1 MRSWLFALLFLLS
14 GGVLLHGQDLFDN
27 DDDDFGAKTK
37 VSLLVEAASAKAGT
51 TVYAG
56 LHLKMPEGWHT
67 YWKNPGDSGEATK
80 VIWTLPD
87 GITAGEIKW
96 PVPERVEAFDQFT
109 YAYHHEV
116 LLIVPLQ
123 LAKDVKSGEYELKG
137 TVTWLECEETCLPG
151 EKEVSTKLVVGVEKR
166 LGQHAELFA
175 QSRKHWS
182 DSEAMPKLKA
192 SWAGPANKE
201 GMRPVHFE
209 VPLEGGKIEF
219 LPFGTEDLKWS
230 IKHESTYKQDKGS
243 TVITKFIKSEAGIW
257 PEKIPGVVR
266 VEKDGQ
272 VTGYKT
278 DFVVSASQSQ
288 NEESKSIWLILGGA
302 FLGGMILN
310 IMPCVLPV
318 ISLKILGFV
327 QQSQNAPERVRKLG
341 LTYGLGVWASFLG
354 LAGMIISIKNN
365 TGMAAWGMQMQN
377 PLFNLVLLLVVTLVA
392 LNLFGVFEVNLGG
405 GAMGKAN
412 ELASREGYMGA
423 FFNGVLATALATP
436 CTAPFLAGAM
446 GVALT
451 QGQGVIIAAMSA
463 VAFGLAAP
471 YVLLSF
477 KPNWLKFLPKPGDWM
492 VQFKVIMGFPM
503 LAAAFWLLSFTGPMY
518 GKGGALWLG
527 VLMCFV
533 ALAAR
538 VFGEFKQR
546 KASESLKPIVVS
558 LLLLVGGYGMAME
571 WGLDWRQSKPKIPW
585 QDWTPAAEVQA
596 RKSGNPVLVD
606 FTADWCPTC
615 KANKRISIEIDSVRS
630 KLKEIGA
637 VSFLG
642 DYTNKNPSITKILQ
656 KYKRAGVP
664 LVLVYPVGQDEPIV
678 LPVTLTPQIVLDALG
693 EAGRFVP

>member
-1 MRSWLFALLFLLS
+1 MKSWLFALLFLLS

-67 YWKNPGDSGEATK
+67 YWKNPGDSGEATN

-151 EKEVSTKLVVGVEKR
+151 KKEVSTKLVVGVEKR

-288 NEESKSIWLILGGA
+288 NEESKSIWLILG
-302 FLGGMILN
+302 
-310 IMPCVLPV
+310 
-318 ISLKILGFV
+318 S
-327 QQSQNAPERVRKLG
+327 
-341 LTYGLGVWASFLG
+341 
-354 LAGMIISIKNN
+354 
-365 TGMAAWGMQMQN
+365 
-377 PLFNLVLLLVVTLVA
+377 
-392 LNLFGVFEVNLGG
+392 LFGRND
-405 GAMGKAN
+405 
-412 ELASREGYMGA
+412 
-423 FFNGVLATALATP
+423 P
-436 CTAPFLAGAM
+436 
-446 GVALT
+446 
-451 QGQGVIIAAMSA
+451 
-463 VAFGLAAP
+463 
-471 YVLLSF
+471 
-477 KPNWLKFLPKPGDWM
+477 
-492 VQFKVIMGFPM
+492 
-503 LAAAFWLLSFTGPMY
+503 
-518 GKGGALWLG
+518 
-527 VLMCFV
+527 
-533 ALAAR
+533 
-538 VFGEFKQR
+538 
-546 KASESLKPIVVS
+546 
-558 LLLLVGGYGMAME
+558 
-571 WGLDWRQSKPKIPW
+571 
-585 QDWTPAAEVQA
+585 
-596 RKSGNPVLVD
+596 
-606 FTADWCPTC
+606 
-615 KANKRISIEIDSVRS
+615 
-630 KLKEIGA
+630 
-637 VSFLG
+637 
-642 DYTNKNPSITKILQ
+642 
-656 KYKRAGVP
+656 
-664 LVLVYPVGQDEPIV
+664 
-678 LPVTLTPQIVLDALG
+678 
-693 EAGRFVP
+693 